1 MSTRTA
7 SIQEEKLESSNFDDG
22 TNSLFTYACGKAVP
36 QEGRVGGIQNRITYS
51 IPSENNKSSTLTIM
65 K

>member
-22 TNSLFTYACGKAVP
+22 TNSLFTYAVGKLCRPAPHIAIHV
-36 QEGRVGGIQNRITYS
+36 GRQLS
-51 IPSENNKSSTLTIM
+51 
-65 K
+65 